1 MSTTQQ
7 SDYNQTSV
15 IKFKCIFVKGYPQ
28 NTELISELVTARNR
42 LFEMGLIGVN
52 KDGFGVGN
60 ISIRHPMISRNK
72 VNFIITG
79 SQTSGIKPKEVNE
92 NHFVLVNDYDI
103 SRNKLYGYGP
113 IKPSSE
119 SMTHAALY
127 ECDKNIKCVVHI
139 HNLNLWKSTLNKL
152 PTTDISAKYGT
163 PEIAMA
169 VKKLWQERKNDMKY
183 NIKVCTMGGHQEGLL
198 SWGNSID
205 EAISNM
211 VSIYNRYS
219 NNKLSKL

>member
-1 MSTTQQ
+1 MSTSQSK
-7 SDYNQTSV
+7 SDYTDSV
-15 IKFKCIFVKGYPQ
+15 IKFKCVFVKGYPQ
-28 NTELISELVTARNR
+28 NKNLISDLLISRNR
-42 LFEMGLIGVN
+42 LFKMGLIGVN

-60 ISIRHPMISRNK
+60 VSIRHPMICRNK

-79 SQTSGIKPKEVNE
+79 SQTSGINPKDVNE

-139 HNLNLWKSTLNKL
+139 HNLNLWKNTINKL

-169 VKKLWQERKNDMKY
+169 IKKLWQERKNDMKY
-183 NIKVCTMGGHQEGLL
+183 NIKVCVMGGHEEGLL

-211 VSIYNRYS
+211 VAVYNRYS
-219 NNKLSKL
+219 TNKLSKL